1 MRRNNIDL
9 DAAAAFAAE
18 VQQDPAKALKQ
29 KRVEG
34 AWNLA
39 EGMPQFTAVLEHAN
53 GTTTV
58 EADGPPFLG
67 GSGLRPDPVQYCLFG
82 LAACFAQT
90 LASIAAEQGIEL
102 RELRVV
108 AENRVNLLKPLG
120 LGEQPVVERVQ
131 LTVSASADRDLGP
144 LIAAAKERCPGVYC
158 LTKPIPLEVS
168 LKQQ

>member
-39 EGMPQFTAVLEHAN
+39 GTQFSATLDHAAGSTVL
-53 GTTTV
+53 

-67 GSGLRPDPVQYCLFG
+67 GSGSKPDPVQYCLFG

-90 LASIAAEQGIEL
+90 HASIAAEQGIAL

-131 LTVSASADRDLGP
+131 LTVSASADRDLCP